1 MQSSINPEPVT
12 YWGSSSNLL
21 SLIFNGRAVYFED
34 TNDKKTKVRFVC
46 ENHVAV
52 VSDPGTIL
60 IFDFTPFQ
68 NFVFNSSHKFLNK
81 DAFAAAIDGILACK
95 TQCVASHHTCPQ
107 MTASQLFTHVHLM
120 VISQHF
126 KS

>member
-1 MQSSINPEPVT
+1 MEPTSNVRREIQRLLMQSSINPEPVP

-52 VSDPGTIL
+52 VSDPGI
-60 IFDFTPFQ
+60 I
-68 NFVFNSSHKFLNK
+68 
-81 DAFAAAIDGILACK
+81 
-95 TQCVASHHTCPQ
+95 
-107 MTASQLFTHVHLM
+107 
-120 VISQHF
+120 
-126 KS
+126 